1 MKRRIIVLS
10 LFAVGL
16 FASQAHAASL
26 RLLSENPT
34 LYDGQAVEIVA
45 EVLDELPQ
53 RNGSWFNLSDET
65 ASLGVWVEKGVKLPE
80 IMHFGSYGVKGDI
93 VRVEG
98 TFHASCD
105 KHLGQMDIHA
115 DRIMVVGR
123 GLVRRE
129 RVPRQKKNLA
139 FGWLVFF
146 LITFIIYLVK
156 RLVTKSRKLKERHI
170 SHA

>member
-1 MKRRIIVLS
+1 MKRRIILLSLLALS
-10 LFAVGL
+10 LFI
-16 FASQAHAASL
+16 FETEAASL

-34 LYDGQAVEIVA
+34 LYDGQEVEIIG

-53 RNGSWFNLSDET
+53 IDGCWFNLSDET
-65 ASLGVWVEKGVKLPE
+65 ASIGVWADKGVKLPQ
-80 IMHFGSYGVKGDI
+80 IMHFGSYMVKGDI
-93 VRVEG
+93 LRVRG
-98 TFHASCD
+98 TFQASCY

-115 DRIMVVGR
+115 DQIVVIGR
-123 GLVRRE
+123 GLARKE
-129 RVPRQKKNLA
+129 EVPQQKKSLA

-156 RLVTKSRKLKERHI
+156 RLIKKSRKLKERHI